1 MHELIH
7 DLALS
12 IVMAWLLGVVAFVAR
27 QPLILAYLVAGFVI
41 GPFGFKWVHSEQSIH
56 TISELGLIFMLF
68 MIGLEIDLKKIVR
81 AGSVILVTS
90 AVQIIGCFVLALGL
104 FLLMGLTL
112 GGGKFDALYLAA
124 AVALSSTV
132 IIVKV
137 LYEKFELDTL
147 PGRITLGVLVLQDLF
162 AILFLAIQPSLN
174 DLRFDV
180 VLVSFIRVGV
190 LLTAA
195 LVISRFTLPHLFK
208 IIARLPELV
217 LVGALAW
224 CFAVAEFAE
233 FLGLSREMGAL
244 VAGVSLST
252 FPYALDVT
260 AKVTSLRD
268 FFITLFFVALGM
280 TIPLPTASVLGFAL
294 IIVVFTLASRL
305 ITVFPPLYAMRQG
318 IRASLL
324 PAINLAQIS
333 EFSLVLIQ
341 VGVQS
346 AQVQTATASAAS
358 AAFVML
364 AVLSTFFIMRSDAI
378 SRSAIPLFKRL
389 GLSDLDQTRADTEP
403 ETTKERK
410 RRIVILGFYRVA
422 SSFLTELERRHAA
435 LLEQVFVVDFNPTVY
450 HSLQSRGIKV
460 HYGDIAHT
468 DTLAHAGIADAEIV
482 ISSVPDSLLKGTTNE
497 RLVRYVRAANPTA
510 KIIAT
515 ADVLAE
521 TQTLYAAGADYVTIA
536 RLDLANELVEVV
548 TAAEAGLIDDLRSRL
563 EARLRDRNEILP

>member
-12 IVMAWLLGVVAFVAR
+12 IVMAWLLGVGAYLAR
-27 QPLILAYLVAGFVI
+27 QPLILAYLVAGFAL
-41 GPFGFKWVHSEQSIH
+41 GPHGLKWVHSEQSIH
-56 TISELGLIFMLF
+56 TIGELGLIFMLF

-90 AVQIIGCFVLALGL
+90 AVQIAGCFGLALGL
-104 FLLMGLTL
+104 FLLMGLAL

-137 LYEKFELDTL
+137 LYDKFELDTL

-162 AILFLAIQPSLN
+162 AILFLAIQPSLDN
-174 DLRFDV
+174 LQVDIVLLSV
-180 VLVSFIRVGV
+180 VRVGV

-195 LVISRFTLPHLFK
+195 LLISRFTLPHLFQ

-280 TIPLPTASVLGFAL
+280 TIPLPTASVLGLAL
-294 IIVVFTLASRL
+294 VVVVFTPASRL
-305 ITVFPPLYAMRQG
+305 LTVFPPLYAMRQG

-341 VGVQS
+341 VGVQ
-346 AQVQTATASAAS
+346 ANQVQPSTASAAS
-358 AAFVML
+358 TAFVVL
-364 AVLSTFFIMRSDAI
+364 AVLSTFLIMRSDPI
-378 SRSAIPLFKRL
+378 SRGAIPALKRF
-389 GLSDLDQTRADTEP
+389 GLSDLDHKHAEAEP
-403 ETTKERK
+403 ETEQERK
-410 RRIVILGFYRVA
+410 RRIVVLGFYRVA
-422 SSFLTELERRHAA
+422 SSFLAELERTHAA
-435 LLEQVFVVDFNPTVY
+435 LAEQVFVVDFNPTVY
-450 HSLQSRGIKV
+450 HSLQARGIKV
-460 HYGDIAHT
+460 HYGDIAHA

-482 ISSVPDSLLKGTTNE
+482 ILSVPDTLLKGTSNE
-497 RLVRYVRAANPTA
+497 RLVKHIRSVNPAA
-510 KIIAT
+510 KIVAT
-515 ADVLAE
+515 ADVLAD
-521 TQTLYAAGADYVTIA
+521 TQALYAAGADYVSIA
-536 RLDLANELVEVV
+536 RLDQASELVEVV
-548 TAAEAGLIDDLRSRL
+548 TAAEAGLIDDMRSRL
-563 EARLRDRNEILP
+563 EARLRDRREVLP